1 MDLAPLPVGLQA
13 LRRLR
18 SRQQHRLHGG
28 HVPYRAVGEGDLLH
42 LIAVQTEVSLDDY
55 AVRPVA
61 EAEHQAVIA
70 LYPLPGK
77 YRLLRQQPFSQP
89 QRVRSAA
96 LNNRVL
102 PVSGVKEVG
111 VIPVSALQLVISFSS
126 PQHIVRVFAR
136 YDIRIVTAGKCQRLR
151 NT

>member
-28 HVPYRAVGEGDLLH
+28 HVPYRAVGEDNLLH
-42 LIAVQTEVSLDDY
+42 LIAVQAEVPLDDH

-70 LYPLPGK
+70 LHPLPGEH
-77 YRLLRQQPFSQP
+77 RLLRHQPLPEP

-102 PVSGVKEVG
+102 PVFGVKEVG

-136 YDIRIVTAGKCQRLR
+136 HDIRIVTAGKCQRLR